1 MQEKI
6 KLSCPVVVEGRYD
19 KQRVLS
25 VAEGTVIQLDGF
37 SVFNNKE
44 KQALLRRLCGNGNII
59 LLTDSDSAG
68 GFIRAKLK
76 GYLPAEKIIHVYA
89 PKIEGKEKR
98 KKTPSK
104 EGVLGIEG
112 LDTDVIYRLLKPF
125 EGEITKKASL
135 TKADLFGCGLLGGES
150 SSAKRNALAR
160 ALELPEN
167 MTPKAFLEAIN
178 LVCTEAEFR
187 KALEKI

>member
-37 SVFNNKE
+37 SVFNSRE
-44 KQALLRRLCGNGNII
+44 KQALLRRLCANGNII

-76 GYLPAEKIIHVYA
+76 GYLPAEKIINVYA
-89 PKIEGKEKR
+89 PKKEGKEKR
-98 KKTPSK
+98 KKSPSK
-104 EGVLGIEG
+104 EGILGVEG
-112 LDTDVIYRLLKPF
+112 LETEEIYDLLKPF
-125 EGEITKKASL
+125 EGEITKKASF
-135 TKADLFGCGLLGGES
+135 TKSDLFGCGLLGGKDS
-150 SSAKRNALAR
+150 SSKRNALAR
-160 ALELPEN
+160 MLELPEN
-167 MTPKAFLEAIN
+167 MTPKAFLEAVN
-178 LVCTEAEFR
+178 LVCTEAEFNE
-187 KALEKI
+187 ALEKI

>member
-37 SVFNNKE
+37 SVFNSVE
-44 KQALLRRLCGNGNII
+44 KQTLLRRLCREGNII

-68 GFIRAKLK
+68 KFIRSKLK
-76 GYLPAEKIIHVYA
+76 GYLPPEKIVNIYA
-89 PKIEGKEKR
+89 PRVEGKEKR

-104 EGVLGIEG
+104 EGVLGVEG
-112 LDTDVIYRLLKPF
+112 LDAEVIRHLLKPF
-125 EGEITKKASL
+125 EGEISKKTSL
-135 TKADLFGCGLLGGES
+135 TKADLFRSGLLGGDNS
-150 SSAKRNALAR
+150 SVLRNSLAR
-160 ALELPEN
+160 VLDLPEN
-167 MTPKAFLEAIN
+167 MTPNAFLEAIN
-178 LVCTEAEFR
+178 LVCTESEFNE
-187 KALEKI
+187 ALEKI

>member
-1 MQEKI
+1 MREKI
-6 KLSCPVVVEGRYD
+6 KLSCPVAVEGRYD

-44 KQALLRRLCGNGNII
+44 KQALLRRLCGSGKIV

-68 GFIRAKLK
+68 AFIRAKLK
-76 GYLPAEKIIHVYA
+76 GYLPAEKIINVYA
-89 PKIEGKEKR
+89 PRIEGKEKR

-104 EGVLGIEG
+104 EGVLGVEG
-112 LDTDVIYRLLKPF
+112 LESEVIYRLLKPF
-125 EGEITKKASL
+125 EGEITKKAAL

-160 ALELPEN
+160 LLELPEN

-187 KALEKI
+187 EALKTI

>member
-44 KQALLRRLCGNGNII
+44 KQALLRRLCGEGSII

-76 GYLPAEKIIHVYA
+76 GYLPAEKIINVYA
-89 PKIEGKEKR
+89 PRTEGKEKR

-104 EGVLGIEG
+104 EGVLGVEG
-112 LDTDVIYRLLKPF
+112 LDADVIRRLLQPF
-125 EGEITKKASL
+125 AGEISPKASL
-135 TKADLFGCGLLGGES
+135 AKARLYEDGLLGGKN
-150 SSAKRNALAR
+150 SALKRDAVAR
-160 ALELPEN
+160 ALDLPVG
-167 MTPKAFLEAIN
+167 MTPKAFLEALN
-178 LVCTEAEFR
+178 LVCTEAEYR

>member
-76 GYLPAEKIIHVYA
+76 GYLPAEKIINVYA

-125 EGEITKKASL
+125 EGRDNKKSFTYKSRSFRVRTFGWREQLRQTKCVGTS
-135 TKADLFGCGLLGGES
+135 FGAPRKYDPES
-150 SSAKRNALAR
+150 IS
-160 ALELPEN
+160 
-167 MTPKAFLEAIN
+167 
-178 LVCTEAEFR
+178 
-187 KALEKI
+187 